1 MCGIAGFIRRDVPE
15 PVDHEVLRR
24 MTRSLSHR
32 GPDDEGTYEQ
42 GGAFLGHRRLAVIDI
57 GGGHQPITSED
68 GRVVVVF
75 NGEIYNHHELRR
87 DLAARGHIFRT
98 RSDTEVLVHLWE
110 DERESMVGRLNGMFA
125 FAIWDSRDRTLLLA
139 RDRMGKKPLYWGVFD
154 GEIVFGSE
162 LRAMLA
168 HPAVPREVD
177 PGGLYRFLTLDY
189 VPAPWSILR
198 GVHKVD
204 AAGYVLF
211 SEGVARE
218 GRYTDIRV
226 PPEPMKVDAGEAA
239 SRVWDTLCQA
249 TRRRL
254 ESEVPLGVFLSG
266 GLDSTAVLAAMA
278 MDVPPSQIRTF
289 TIGFE
294 EPSYDE
300 SDAARLVAAHF
311 GTDHHE
317 RVLTG
322 EEAVAL
328 VRNCAGIADEPLA
341 DPSIIPTWLL
351 SRFAREHVTVALSG
365 DGGDELFYGYPT
377 FNADL
382 PATIATRILP
392 RTVRARWL
400 PWLAS
405 LLPQS
410 DRDMSL
416 PFKIDRF
423 VRGLRFGRFERHLA
437 WIGGFAPEDAIAVL
451 QPDIAA
457 SVSGLASYP
466 DCSAHLAH
474 CADFPDPQRIAY
486 LYARLYLGEGVLAK
500 VDRASMANGLEVRS
514 PFLDAEMVRLAF
526 ALPPHLSF
534 STTGTKLLIRRMLRG
549 RVPPAILKRPKKGF
563 GIPLARWF
571 RTDLDP
577 LLREVLAPRKIAREG
592 YFRPEVVT
600 GLVDLHRSGRA
611 NLRKELFSLLVF
623 ELWLSRYLL

>member
-24 MTRSLSHR
+24 MTKALSHR
-32 GPDDEGTYEQ
+32 GPDDEGFFEQ
-42 GGAFLGHRRLAVIDI
+42 AGAFLGHRRLSVIDV
-57 GGGHQPITSED
+57 GGGRQPIASED

-75 NGEIYNHHELRR
+75 NGEIYNHHDLRH
-87 DLAARGHIFRT
+87 DLAARGHAFRT
-98 RSDTEVLVHLWE
+98 RSDTEVLVHMWE
-110 DERESMVGRLNGMFA
+110 DEREAMVGRLNGMFA

-139 RDRMGKKPLYWGVFD
+139 RDRMGKKPLYWGLFD
-154 GEIVFGSE
+154 GEMVFGSE
-162 LRAMLA
+162 LRALLA
-168 HPAVPREVD
+168 HPSVPREVD

-226 PPEPMKVDAGEAA
+226 PADPMRVKPAEAA
-239 SRVWDTLCQA
+239 TRVWDTLCHA

-266 GLDSTAVLAAMA
+266 GLDSAAVLAAMSA
-278 MDVPPSQIRTF
+278 DVPPSQIRTF

-294 EPSYDE
+294 DPSYDE
-300 SDAARLVAAHF
+300 SGPARAVAQHF

-317 RVLTG
+317 RVLRG
-322 EEAVAL
+322 DEAASL
-328 VRNCAGIADEPLA
+328 VRDCAGIADEPLA
-341 DPSIIPTWLL
+341 DASVIPTYLL
-351 SRFAREHVTVALSG
+351 SKFAREHVTVALSG

-382 PATIATRILP
+382 PGDLAARLLP
-392 RTVRARWL
+392 RPVRARWL
-400 PWLAS
+400 PWLVS
-405 LLPQS
+405 LLPTS

-416 PFKIDRF
+416 PFKLDRF
-423 VRGLRFGRFERHLA
+423 VRGLRFGRYERHFA
-437 WIGGFAPEDAIAVL
+437 WIGGFAPEDAMAVFSG
-451 QPDIAA
+451 DAAA
-457 SVSGLASYP
+457 SVAGLAPYP
-466 DCSAHLAH
+466 DCSSHLAH
-474 CADFPDPQRIAY
+474 CQDFPEVVRLAY
-486 LYARLYLGEGVLAK
+486 LYSRLYLGEGVLAK

-534 STTGTKLLIRRMLRG
+534 SLAGTKLLVRRMLAG

-563 GIPLARWF
+563 GMPLARWF
-571 RTDLDP
+571 RTDLAP
-577 LLREVLAPRKIAREG
+577 LVNEVLAPRKIAREG
-592 YFRPEVVT
+592 FFRPEIVT
-600 GLVDLHRSGRA
+600 RLVDLHRSGRA
-611 NLRKELFSLLVF
+611 NLRKELFSLVTF
-623 ELWLSRYLL
+623 ELWLSRYVL